1 MLILLV
7 AAALGTNA
15 LAAEPLAELNLA
27 ASREFLSCV
36 IDEILLGLK
45 MLSGTARERDG

>member
-1 MLILLV
+1 LILPLAV
-7 AAALGTNA
+7 ALRANE
-15 LAAEPLAELNLA
+15 LAAEPLAEFNLA

-36 IDEILLGLK
+36 IDELLLGLK